1 MIMRMNFRWIWAK
14 WNNLLITLL
23 CGGCMEVSTLDLWLL
38 GVIEKDGLV
47 KRKTKKQFG
56 KLIDFYNKI
65 IEN

>member
-1 MIMRMNFRWIWAK
+1 
-14 WNNLLITLL
+14 
-23 CGGCMEVSTLDLWLL
+23 MELSTLDLWLL

-65 IEN
+65 IES

>member
-1 MIMRMNFRWIWAK
+1 
-14 WNNLLITLL
+14 
-23 CGGCMEVSTLDLWLL
+23 MEVSTLDLWLL

-47 KRKTKKQFG
+47 KLVKRKSKKQFG

>member
-1 MIMRMNFRWIWAK
+1 
-14 WNNLLITLL
+14 
-23 CGGCMEVSTLDLWLL
+23 MEVSTLDLWLL

-47 KRKTKKQFG
+47 KRVKVKRKTKKFG